1 MKRRVSNISVLTSF
15 AIMALLS
22 TVFATPTAALAPDA
36 TQISGVGVYAGPGE
50 CDDSQGDGSDYALT
64 MSGSL
69 SGCHYTFVEV
79 SQCTPGGAYYESGIE
94 TFVGTY
100 EGAEGTFG
108 TTYVF
113 TAVYRNCPDFIGE
126 RAGRCQHPIVP
137 GSGTGVFEGVRGR
150 LDMKDDVE
158 AGNFPYR
165 GHLMFED
172 SLTGAGQRSIKDPLN
187 LTGLSSLGG
196 GC

>member
-1 MKRRVSNISVLTSF
+1 MKRRISNISVLATF

-22 TVFATPTAALAPDA
+22 TVFATPTAKLAPDA
-36 TQISGVGVYAGPGE
+36 TQISGVGVYAAAGE
-50 CDDSQGDGSDYALT
+50 CDDPQGDGSDYALV
-64 MSGSL
+64 MSGDL

-79 SQCTPGGAYYESGIE
+79 SQCRPGGAYYESGIE
-94 TFVGTY
+94 TFVGSY
-100 EGAEGTFG
+100 NGVAGTFD

-113 TAVYRNCPDFIGE
+113 TAVYRNCPVFVGE
-126 RAGRCQHPIVP
+126 RAGRCQHPIVG

-150 LDMKDDVE
+150 LDMKDDVV

-165 GHLMFED
+165 GHLSFGD
-172 SLTGAGQRSIKDPLN
+172 SLTGAGQQSVKDPL
-187 LTGLSSLGG
+187 SLIPSNISGG